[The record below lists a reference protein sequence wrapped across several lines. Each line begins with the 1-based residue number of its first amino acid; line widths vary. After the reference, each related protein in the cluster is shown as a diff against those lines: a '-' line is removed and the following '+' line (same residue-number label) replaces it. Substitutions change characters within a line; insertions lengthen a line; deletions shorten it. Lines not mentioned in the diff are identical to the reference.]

1 MKIWKKVL
9 IGLGIFVVIVAILGA
24 LYIWRYQKMVRHFEG
39 IAIEDVDLAQI
50 ADGVYAGEFGE
61 FLVAVKLN
69 VTVKDHKIVSIEIT
83 DQRSSPDHKARET
96 IDRIIAAQSPN
107 VDAVTGATGSSM
119 AIMIAVQKALRGE

>member
-1 MKIWKKVL
+1 MKILKKVL
-9 IGLGIFVVIVAILGA
+9 IGLGIFVIIVVILGA
-24 LYIWRYQKMVRHFEG
+24 LYFWRYQKMVRHFEG

-83 DQRSSPDHKARET
+83 DQRSSPDHKALET

-107 VDAVTGATGSSM
+107 VDAITGATGSSM